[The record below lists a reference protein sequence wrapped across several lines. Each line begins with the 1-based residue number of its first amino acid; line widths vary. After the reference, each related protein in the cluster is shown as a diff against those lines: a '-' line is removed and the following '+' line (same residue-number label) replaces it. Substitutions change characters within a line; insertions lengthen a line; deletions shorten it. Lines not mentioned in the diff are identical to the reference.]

1 MGKRNWF
8 SLKCSFS
15 SCHLPDQMFQK
26 LLTLRKSTTLWL
38 HFSSSGSGFNLPFEE
53 FSCLNVFLL
62 SEMSVV
68 LALRTGTLSTV
79 SQPLTYHTVL
89 DASSSSESAQTSVSS
104 HHFPSFFHSKMLS
117 FHHICCL
124 WVHNTDWLLAKQCI
138 SFLTC
143 KWDNI
148 SGMMENI
155 DRKARMW
162 SLN

>member
-1 MGKRNWF
+1 MLIFFLPLAWPNV
-8 SLKCSFS
+8 LKASHS
-15 SCHLPDQMFQK
+15 KKVYNP
-26 LLTLRKSTTLWL
+26 LTALFFLRL
-38 HFSSSGSGFNLPFEE
+38 GFNFPFQE
-53 FSCLNVFLL
+53 FSCLSVFLL
-62 SEMSVV
+62 SEMSVL
-68 LALRTGTLSTV
+68 LALRTV
-79 SQPLTYHTVL
+79 SQPLTHHTVL

-104 HHFPSFFHSKMLS
+104 HHFPSFLHSKMLS